1 MNEMQRTRIL
11 CVDDEPVTLRLE
23 TRLLEGRGFDVRT
36 ATSPIEALAEFDSE
50 RIDLV
55 MTDVRMPGMDGLQF
69 LREIRLRDPE
79 IPVIVATGQA
89 TLDNAM
95 DALREGATGMLL
107 KPFTGTE
114 FLAEVHAGLARARIR
129 HDAMQYRFVSPLLDG
144 LALTL
149 TAAIEARHLE
159 TGTHCRMI
167 GQWSERIGR
176 HLGMSEQDLTTIRIG
191 GYLHDVGKIAIA
203 DAILLKPDR
212 LTTEE
217 YDEIKRHSEIGASI
231 VGANEGMAGIATVI
245 RHHHERW
252 DGQGYPGRLVGIET
266 PLSARIV
273 AVADAFDAM
282 TVDRVYR
289 AALPVQAAW
298 EELRRHAG
306 TQFDPE
312 IVEAFSI
319 IAADGPAA
327 ERRVSEA
334 LSA

>member
-1 MNEMQRTRIL
+1 MTAGPRLRIL
-11 CVDDEPVTLRLE
+11 CVDDEAVTLRLA
-23 TRLLEGRGFDVRT
+23 TRLLEGQGYDVLS
-36 ATSPIEALAEFDSE
+36 ATSPIDALGLFDTE
-50 RIDLV
+50 HVDLV
-55 MTDVRMPGMDGLQF
+55 MTDVRMPGMNGLQF

-79 IPVIVATGQA
+79 MPVIVATGQA

-95 DALREGATGMLL
+95 EALREGATGMLL
-107 KPFTGTE
+107 KPYTGTE
-114 FLAEVHAGLARARIR
+114 FVAEVSAGMARARLR
-129 HDAMQYRFVSPLLDG
+129 HDAMQYRFVSPILDG

-159 TGTHCRMI
+159 TGDHCRMI
-167 GQWSERIGR
+167 GHLSERIGR
-176 HLGMSEQDLTTIRIG
+176 HLGMPEEALTTIRIG

-203 DAILLKPDR
+203 DRILLKPGR
-212 LTTEE
+212 LTPEE
-217 YDEIKRHSEIGASI
+217 YEEIKRHSEIGATI

-252 DGQGYPGRLVGIET
+252 DGMGYPDRLVGAEA

-289 AALPVQAAW
+289 PALPVQAAW

-306 TQFDPE
+306 TQFDPS
-312 IVEAFSI
+312 IVEAFSLV
-319 IAADGPAA
+319 AADGPAS
-327 ERRVSEA
+327 ERRAS
-334 LSA
+334 